1 MQITEQDIINKP
13 FVPYALDRG
22 SCKFHLIDIKSI
34 KDQEY
39 NLSIK
44 QAQQEFN
51 KLKEMAEVINNQV
64 KQIKERM
71 ELTHLI
77 YLAEYNFKPVVDN
90 TYWLVKNNKKNIFML
105 CLLGPEDW
113 SGGPPEA
120 YEYIQ
125 QVRSLPN
132 GLWEAV

>member
-1 MQITEQDIINKP
+1 MINI
-13 FVPYALDRG
+13 
-22 SCKFHLIDIKSI
+22 LILVRK
-34 KDQEY
+34 
-39 NLSIK
+39 
-44 QAQQEFN
+44 
-51 KLKEMAEVINNQV
+51 
-64 KQIKERM
+64 
-71 ELTHLI
+71 LTHLI

-113 SGGPPEA
+113 SGGLPEA

>member
-1 MQITEQDIINKP
+1 
-13 FVPYALDRG
+13 
-22 SCKFHLIDIKSI
+22 
-34 KDQEY
+34 
-39 NLSIK
+39 
-44 QAQQEFN
+44 
-51 KLKEMAEVINNQV
+51 MADVINNQA

-90 TYWLVKNNKKNIFML
+90 TYWLIKNTKKNTFIL

>member
-1 MQITEQDIINKP
+1 MQITPEDIAKKP

-22 SCKFHLIDIKSI
+22 APKFHLIDIKSI

-51 KLKEMAEVINNQV
+51 KLKEIADVINNQA

-77 YLAEYNFKPVVDN
+77 YLAEYNFKPVADN
-90 TYWLVKNNKKNIFML
+90 TYWLVKNTKKNNLVI
-105 CLLGPEDW
+105 CLLGPKDW
-113 SGGPPEA
+113 SGGPPES

>member
-1 MQITEQDIINKP
+1 MQITPQDINKKP

-22 SCKFHLIDIKSI
+22 APKFDLIDIKSI

-44 QAQQEFN
+44 QAQQEFD
-51 KLKEMAEVINNQV
+51 KLKEIAIVINNQA
-64 KQIKERM
+64 KQIKDRM

-77 YLAEYNFKPVVDN
+77 YQAEYNFKPVAGN
-90 TYWLVKNNKKNIFML
+90 TYWLAKNTEKNIFIL
-105 CLLGPEDW
+105 CLLGPKDW
-113 SGGPPEA
+113 SGGPPEM

-132 GLWEAV
+132 GLWEAA